1 MIGNSVTIV
10 GNLTSDPE
18 LRFTNSG
25 KGVAS
30 FSVAVNRRWTGQDG
44 SDQEETSFF
53 DIVAWDRL
61 GENVAETLGKG
72 DRVIVDGRLSQRS
85 WETDA
90 GEKRYKIEIQADE
103 VAPSL
108 RWATA
113 RLSRNEKDAG
123 GGTKPQAKRPKPSQD
138 YDEEPF

>member
-1 MIGNSVTIV
+1 MIGNSTTIV
-10 GNLTSDPE
+10 GNLTGDPE

-25 KGVAS
+25 KAVAS
-30 FSVAVNRRWTGQDG
+30 FSVAVNRRWTGADG
-44 SDQEETSFF
+44 SEQEETSFF
-53 DIVAWDRL
+53 DVVAWDRL
-61 GENVAETLGKG
+61 GENIAESLGKG

-113 RLSRNEKDAG
+113 SVSRNEKDGASP
-123 GGTKPQAKRPKPSQD
+123 KQAKRKPAPSF
-138 YDEEPF
+138 DEEPF